1 MGRNGQRKILAVIII
16 LILPLHLIVGQTQK
30 KIAPIKKKTLEVESV
45 TADSSKNTSEDIQL
59 QSIDIEK
66 VRRENV
72 NPGKK
77 PHGKVSKSLLMTEN
91 PLKYNSGASVSLYTN
106 KTYSFTGLY
115 LKARKIVKIPM
126 E

>member
-16 LILPLHLIVGQTQK
+16 LILPLHLVFGQTQK

-72 NPGKK
+72 NPGNK
-77 PHGKVSKSLLMTEN
+77 PPGEVSKSLLMT
-91 PLKYNSGASVSLYTN
+91 
-106 KTYSFTGLY
+106 
-115 LKARKIVKIPM
+115 
-126 E
+126 